1 VALNGLHT
9 VNGGHPAL
17 SMAEGGSRAQRGRES
32 SATGGRGWLWL
43 LLLPF
48 AALLVPP
55 LYAHESP
62 HLWGIPFFYWYQGV
76 WLIITA
82 GITTVVYR
90 RMR

>member
-1 VALNGLHT
+1 M
-9 VNGGHPAL
+9 P
-17 SMAEGGSRAQRGRES
+17 EGGDRAQHGPEPSARGR
-32 SATGGRGWLWL
+32 RGWLWL

-55 LYAHESP
+55 VYAHETP
-62 HLWGIPFFYWYQGV
+62 HLWGIPFFYWYQAV

-82 GITTVVYR
+82 GITTLVYR

>member
-1 VALNGLHT
+1 MVEEGDRPRQRQHAAA
-9 VNGGHPAL
+9 GG
-17 SMAEGGSRAQRGRES
+17 R
-32 SATGGRGWLWL
+32 RGWLWL

-62 HLWGIPFFYWYQGV
+62 HLWGIPFFYWYQAV

-82 GITTVVYR
+82 GITTFVYR